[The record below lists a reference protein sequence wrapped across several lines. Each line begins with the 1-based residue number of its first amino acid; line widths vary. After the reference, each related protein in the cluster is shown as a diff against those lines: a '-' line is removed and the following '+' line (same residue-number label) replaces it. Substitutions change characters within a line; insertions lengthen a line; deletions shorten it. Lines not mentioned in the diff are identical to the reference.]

1 LRHDFDAAG
10 IAIPGGELLI
20 GDAGPAARRG
30 QWCADKVGV
39 APVALTRN
47 SHSSIAGHDSASV
60 NAGIDIPPIALRSS
74 FDYGGSHKVHFGRPE
89 MSGLS
94 DREKA
99 FENKFALDQELKF
112 KALARRN
119 KLAGLW
125 AAGLLGKTDADAY
138 AKEVVVADF
147 EEAGDEDVF
156 RKLRGDLDAGGVS
169 ISDQDIRTKMVEL
182 LAQAVEQIENQ

>member
-1 LRHDFDAAG
+1 
-10 IAIPGGELLI
+10 
-20 GDAGPAARRG
+20 
-30 QWCADKVGV
+30 
-39 APVALTRN
+39 
-47 SHSSIAGHDSASV
+47 
-60 NAGIDIPPIALRSS
+60 
-74 FDYGGSHKVHFGRPE
+74 

-119 KLAGLW
+119 KLVGLW
-125 AAGLLGKTDADAY
+125 AAGLLGKADADAY

-156 RKLRGDLDAGGVS
+156 RKLRSDLDAGGVS

-182 LAQAVEQIENQ
+182 LAQAVDQIENQ

>member
-1 LRHDFDAAG
+1 
-10 IAIPGGELLI
+10 
-20 GDAGPAARRG
+20 
-30 QWCADKVGV
+30 
-39 APVALTRN
+39 
-47 SHSSIAGHDSASV
+47 
-60 NAGIDIPPIALRSS
+60 
-74 FDYGGSHKVHFGRPE
+74 

-182 LAQAVEQIENQ
+182 LAQAIDQIENQ

>member
-1 LRHDFDAAG
+1 
-10 IAIPGGELLI
+10 
-20 GDAGPAARRG
+20 
-30 QWCADKVGV
+30 
-39 APVALTRN
+39 
-47 SHSSIAGHDSASV
+47 
-60 NAGIDIPPIALRSS
+60 
-74 FDYGGSHKVHFGRPE
+74 